1 MSSFVFFSRTGCLL
15 PFLIVLNLF
24 LGWIFLKPAY
34 WLGLEA
40 ALIVL
45 FAVNGLILVKKINSS
60 FPQAK
65 YSRRIR
71 GNAVDTKGE
80 VIKEDKI

>member
-15 PFLIVLNLF
+15 PFLIFFNLF

-40 ALIVL
+40 VLIIL
-45 FAVNGLILVKKINSS
+45 FAANGLILLKKISSS
-60 FPQAK
+60 FSQP
-65 YSRRIR
+65 RHGRIR
-71 GNAVDTKGE
+71 GNAVDTEAE
-80 VIKEDKI
+80 VIKEDKK